1 MIDTMRQSLLR
12 AILLLCTVL
21 LVACGTHAGDS
32 ATRLPGA
39 GMQTAGSE
47 AVAGTKTPPTG
58 ATKVG
63 STDATGV
70 PAPPQPTGIAI
81 SATSVPTAISG
92 PEGTGTLTAP
102 APTSTLPPATG
113 SLRIRQWGYSQSE
126 AYTEVSWGFLIS
138 NQDRASAV
146 LDTAYV
152 LTFVDDTGQTIK
164 VDEGYI
170 DIIMPDAEIG
180 VGGSTFLPQD
190 AIARSMRVDLRPG
203 RLAQPPIRP
212 AIAVENIAY
221 FERSLFPIATGVVS
235 AVFDRPVEDVRV
247 YAVGFDRNDAIVGGG
262 SVFLPF
268 ILPGQP
274 IGVEVSISGAGQPSR
289 IELYP
294 VITSA
299 TVHADEMALL
309 NPRPAAVTIEK
320 QGWGAVAASGEIGW
334 AFLLQNPSDTLAAEP
349 VFYQVTAWSAD
360 GRVLATNTSAIPVLL
375 PGELLGVGG
384 SVFAPDGVAPDRV
397 DIQILDPS
405 WEKLNATAGML
416 PVSNVQLVPD
426 VLTPRA
432 TGVVTNGLDVDLGS
446 VAVFAVGYDASGAI
460 IGGGLA
466 TIETLPARGEATV
479 DVALAVG
486 GEPARVELYAA
497 LSSSSQ
503 IP

>member
-39 GMQTAGSE
+39 GMPTAGSE

-170 DIIMPDAEIG
+170 
-180 VGGSTFLPQD
+180 L
-190 AIARSMRVDLRPG
+190 
-203 RLAQPPIRP
+203 
-212 AIAVENIAY
+212 
-221 FERSLFPIATGVVS
+221 SLIH
-235 AVFDRPVEDVRV
+235 
-247 YAVGFDRNDAIVGGG
+247 I
-262 SVFLPF
+262 
-268 ILPGQP
+268 
-274 IGVEVSISGAGQPSR
+274 
-289 IELYP
+289 
-294 VITSA
+294 
-299 TVHADEMALL
+299 
-309 NPRPAAVTIEK
+309 
-320 QGWGAVAASGEIGW
+320 
-334 AFLLQNPSDTLAAEP
+334 
-349 VFYQVTAWSAD
+349 
-360 GRVLATNTSAIPVLL
+360 
-375 PGELLGVGG
+375 
-384 SVFAPDGVAPDRV
+384 
-397 DIQILDPS
+397 
-405 WEKLNATAGML
+405 
-416 PVSNVQLVPD
+416 
-426 VLTPRA
+426 
-432 TGVVTNGLDVDLGS
+432 
-446 VAVFAVGYDASGAI
+446 
-460 IGGGLA
+460 
-466 TIETLPARGEATV
+466 
-479 DVALAVG
+479 
-486 GEPARVELYAA
+486 
-497 LSSSSQ
+497 
-503 IP
+503 